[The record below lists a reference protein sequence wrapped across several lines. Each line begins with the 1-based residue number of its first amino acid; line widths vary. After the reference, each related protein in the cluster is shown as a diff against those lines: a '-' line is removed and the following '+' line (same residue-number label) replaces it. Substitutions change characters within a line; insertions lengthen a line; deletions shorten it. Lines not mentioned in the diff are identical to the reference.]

1 MKNRVVITGLGVV
14 APNGVG
20 LDAFQ
25 HSIKNG
31 ISGIRYFEELE
42 RLKFSCQIAGMP
54 DVSTE
59 LALQYFTELELKNFS
74 ATGILYGVIAGIDAW
89 KDAGLPIEKLDEPDW
104 DSGTIFGSG
113 TSGIDKLRES
123 IYKIDDFKVRN
134 LGSTTVIQTM
144 NSGISAYL
152 AGKLGL
158 GNQVTTNS
166 SACTTGTESIIMGYE
181 RIKSGLAK
189 RILAGST
196 SDSGPYVWGGFDA
209 MRVCT
214 AKHNNS
220 PETGSRPM
228 SASASGFVPASGAGA
243 LILEDM
249 ETAIARG
256 ARIYAEVI
264 GGNLNS
270 GGQRGLGSLTAPN
283 PVAVQKCIQNAMA
296 SAGISSQDV
305 DAINGHLTA
314 TSKDGLEVLNWS
326 RALNR
331 EGLDFPYVNSLKST
345 VGHCLSASGSVES
358 VASVLQLH
366 QGFIFPNINC
376 EDLHPEITAIVDPT
390 KIPLKRIEK
399 DLNIVMKAS
408 FGFGDVNGC
417 VVFKKF
423 SNL

>member
-20 LDAFQ
+20 LDVFK

-31 ISGIRYFEELE
+31 ISGIRHFEELE

-59 LALQYFTELELKNFS
+59 LALQYFTELELKNFN

-89 KDAGLPIEKLDEPDW
+89 KDAGLSTEIQEDPDW
-104 DSGTIFGSG
+104 DSGTIFGTG

-123 IYKIDDFKVRN
+123 IYKIDDLKGRS

-166 SACTTGTESIIMGYE
+166 SACTTGTESIIMAYD
-181 RIKSGLAK
+181 RIKSGKAK

-214 AKHNNS
+214 FRHNDS
-220 PETGSRPM
+220 AETGSRPM

-243 LILEDM
+243 LVLEDM
-249 ETAIARG
+249 ETALARG
-256 ARIYAEVI
+256 ARIYAEVL
-264 GGNLNS
+264 GGDLNS
-270 GGQRGLGSLTAPN
+270 GGQRGLGTLTAPN
-283 PVAVQKCIQNAMA
+283 PMAVQKCIQNAMK
-296 SAGISSQDV
+296 SSGITAKDV
-305 DAINGHLTA
+305 DLINGHLTA
-314 TSKDGLEVLNWS
+314 TSKDSLEISNWS
-326 RALNR
+326 IALNR
-331 EGLDFPYVNSLKST
+331 GGLDFPYVNSLKST
-345 VGHCLSASGSVES
+345 VGHCLSAAGSIES
-358 VASVLQLH
+358 VASVLQLY
-366 QGFIFPNINC
+366 QGFVFPNRNC
-376 EDLHPEITAIVDPT
+376 EDLHPEITEIVDSSR
-390 KIPLKRIEK
+390 IPLQLLEK
-399 DLNIVMKAS
+399 DLNVILKAS

-417 VVFKKF
+417 VVFKKYIP
-423 SNL
+423 